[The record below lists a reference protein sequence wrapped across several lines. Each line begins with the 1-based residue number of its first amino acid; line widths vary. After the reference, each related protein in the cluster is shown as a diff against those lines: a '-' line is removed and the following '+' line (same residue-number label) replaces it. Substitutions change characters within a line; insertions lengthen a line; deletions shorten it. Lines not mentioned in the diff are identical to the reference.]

1 MRQALASVRM
11 KLDPLV
17 CACRMARQTAH
28 LMVGLQDYDAYAAH
42 VRATHPDVEPM
53 DRATFYRQATDR
65 RYGGGPGSAFRCC

>member
-1 MRQALASVRM
+1 
-11 KLDPLV
+11 
-17 CACRMARQTAH
+17 MARQTAH

-42 VRATHPDVEPM
+42 VRTTHPDIEPM